1 VVEGVEAGLPEASW
15 PVYTGSNHDAGR
27 LTTRWAGGDEAKARC
42 ALLMLLTL
50 RGTPFLY
57 YGDEIGMP
65 DVEIP
70 PDRVLDPVPEGR
82 DGCRTPMQ
90 WTSGP
95 GAGFTDAADTWLP
108 LGDAGAHNVA
118 DQRGDPGSVLNL
130 VRDLIALRRDRADLH
145 SGAYATLPAPDG
157 AWAWRR
163 GDGTVVTLNL
173 SDAPVTVEGL
183 SGSILVSTDRARDG
197 ERVDGALA
205 LAPWSGAVIDVG

>member
-1 VVEGVEAGLPEASW
+1 
-15 PVYTGSNHDAGR
+15 
-27 LTTRWAGGDEAKARC
+27 
-42 ALLMLLTL
+42 MLLTL

-108 LGDAGAHNVA
+108 LGDAGARNVA
-118 DQRGDPGSVLNL
+118 DQRADPGSVLNL
-130 VRDLIALRRDRADLH
+130 VRDLIAAAPRPRRPAQRRLRDAAGAGRRVGVAARRRHGGGAEPVGRA
-145 SGAYATLPAPDG
+145 
-157 AWAWRR
+157 
-163 GDGTVVTLNL
+163 GDGRR
-173 SDAPVTVEGL
+173 SRAP
-183 SGSILVSTDRARDG
+183 S
-197 ERVDGALA
+197 
-205 LAPWSGAVIDVG
+205 